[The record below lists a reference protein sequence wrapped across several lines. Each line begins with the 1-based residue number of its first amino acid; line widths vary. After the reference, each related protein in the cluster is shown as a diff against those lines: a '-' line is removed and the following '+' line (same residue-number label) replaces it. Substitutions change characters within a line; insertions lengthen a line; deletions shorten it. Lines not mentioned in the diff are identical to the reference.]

1 MFLKTDRGK
10 VDAVVPVDASVELVR
25 VRSGVNVLVHL
36 GKVFLSLTDI
46 LAVAVP
52 VADACRMIACQS
64 NI

>member
-1 MFLKTDRGK
+1 M
-10 VDAVVPVDASVELVR
+10 DAVVPVDASVELVC

-36 GKVFLSLTDI
+36 GKAFLGLTDI